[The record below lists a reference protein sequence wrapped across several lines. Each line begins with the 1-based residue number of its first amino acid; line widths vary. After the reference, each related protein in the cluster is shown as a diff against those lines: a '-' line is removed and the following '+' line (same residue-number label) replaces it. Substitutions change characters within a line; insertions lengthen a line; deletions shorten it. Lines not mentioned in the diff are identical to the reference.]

1 MSRRRISTSKP
12 LSSEGSRK
20 RKVVR
25 GMEKQ
30 IKIEID
36 TKDLDDA
43 LEKANKLLELLKDV
57 QQIVYSLSNSNS

>member
-1 MSRRRISTSKP
+1 
-12 LSSEGSRK
+12 
-20 RKVVR
+20 
-25 GMEKQ
+25 MEKQ

-43 LEKANKLLELLKDV
+43 LEKANKLLELLNDV

>member
-1 MSRRRISTSKP
+1 
-12 LSSEGSRK
+12 
-20 RKVVR
+20 
-25 GMEKQ
+25 MEKQ

-57 QQIVYSLSNSNS
+57 QQIIYSLSNSNN

>member
-1 MSRRRISTSKP
+1 
-12 LSSEGSRK
+12 
-20 RKVVR
+20 
-25 GMEKQ
+25 MEKQ

-36 TKDLDDA
+36 TEDLDDA

>member
-1 MSRRRISTSKP
+1 M
-12 LSSEGSRK
+12 
-20 RKVVR
+20 VR
-25 GMEKQ
+25 GKDKQ

-43 LEKANKLLELLKDV
+43 LEKANKLLELLKEV

>member
-1 MSRRRISTSKP
+1 MD
-12 LSSEGSRK
+12 
-20 RKVVR
+20 
-25 GMEKQ
+25 KQ

>member
-1 MSRRRISTSKP
+1 
-12 LSSEGSRK
+12 
-20 RKVVR
+20 
-25 GMEKQ
+25 MEKQ

-57 QQIVYSLSNSNS
+57 QQIIYSLSNSNS

>member
-1 MSRRRISTSKP
+1 
-12 LSSEGSRK
+12 
-20 RKVVR
+20 
-25 GMEKQ
+25 MEKQ

-57 QQIVYSLSNSNS
+57 QQIVYSLSNSGSMKVFL

>member
-1 MSRRRISTSKP
+1 MPGRWMSTSKR
-12 LSSEGSRK
+12 LSKK

-25 GMEKQ
+25 RMEKQ

-36 TKDLDDA
+36 TEDLDDA

>member
-1 MSRRRISTSKP
+1 M
-12 LSSEGSRK
+12 
-20 RKVVR
+20 VR
-25 GMEKQ
+25 GKDKQ

-57 QQIVYSLSNSNS
+57 QQIVYSLSNSNI

>member
-1 MSRRRISTSKP
+1 MPGRWMSISKRLSK
-12 LSSEGSRK
+12 K
-20 RKVVR
+20 RKVAR
-25 GMEKQ
+25 RMEKQ

-36 TKDLDDA
+36 TEDLDDA

>member
-1 MSRRRISTSKP
+1 
-12 LSSEGSRK
+12 
-20 RKVVR
+20 
-25 GMEKQ
+25 MEKR

-57 QQIVYSLSNSNS
+57 QQIVYSFSNSNS

>member
-1 MSRRRISTSKP
+1 
-12 LSSEGSRK
+12 
-20 RKVVR
+20 
-25 GMEKQ
+25 MEKQ

-43 LEKANKLLELLKDV
+43 LEKANKLIELLKDA

>member
-1 MSRRRISTSKP
+1 
-12 LSSEGSRK
+12 
-20 RKVVR
+20 
-25 GMEKQ
+25 MEKQ

-43 LEKANKLLELLKDV
+43 LEKANKLLELLKDA

>member
-1 MSRRRISTSKP
+1 
-12 LSSEGSRK
+12 
-20 RKVVR
+20 
-25 GMEKQ
+25 MEKQ

-57 QQIVYSLSNSNS
+57 QQIVYSFSNSNS

>member
-1 MSRRRISTSKP
+1 
-12 LSSEGSRK
+12 
-20 RKVVR
+20 
-25 GMEKQ
+25 MEKQ

-36 TKDLDDA
+36 TTDLDDA

>member
-1 MSRRRISTSKP
+1 
-12 LSSEGSRK
+12 
-20 RKVVR
+20 
-25 GMEKQ
+25 MEKQ

>member
-1 MSRRRISTSKP
+1 
-12 LSSEGSRK
+12 
-20 RKVVR
+20 
-25 GMEKQ
+25 MERQ

-57 QQIVYSLSNSNS
+57 QQIIYSLSNSNS

>member
-1 MSRRRISTSKP
+1 
-12 LSSEGSRK
+12 
-20 RKVVR
+20 
-25 GMEKQ
+25 MEKQ

-43 LEKANKLLELLKDV
+43 VEKANKLLELLKDV

>member
-1 MSRRRISTSKP
+1 
-12 LSSEGSRK
+12 
-20 RKVVR
+20 
-25 GMEKQ
+25 MEKR